1 MGAKTISFPKGKGS
15 IRHNNREFISSNV
28 DRSRT
33 HMNVYF
39 IQEPLEAAYQK
50 CFGQALAD
58 YNAKQKRK
66 DRIKGNYITEIKNSG
81 NGEKVFYENVVQIG
95 DMYDTGISS
104 SGQPLHEDALL
115 AAEVLKE
122 YVRTFQER
130 NPNLYLF
137 NAVLHMDEATPHLHI
152 DYIPVAHGYKTGMET
167 RNSLTKALQQ
177 QGIPKAVSHDRNE
190 TVFWQERERAYLKNL
205 CAERGIEICEKG
217 EKRENLS
224 LPAYKKT
231 MAEVDALKEQ
241 RQELRAEQDNLVRE
255 NEALQKNIAAADAVR
270 AKIARQ
276 TETVR
281 KELDEGKRNV
291 EEQNKKLATLQ
302 LGGEAMKVAEAAVKN
317 SLGKPFAKK
326 IQSFGKD
333 TGYVKVEETIWKD
346 MLEAYVNAKTK
357 EKMLDK
363 FMKDIV
369 SLREK
374 NTKLGEVMKRAD
386 KFMRQQGL
394 YEEYAEQVLLKKRSI
409 KERLAENKT
418 MVDAGKTPGR
428 EHRQLKRDDVAI

>member
-39 IQEPLEAAYQK
+39 IREPLEAAYQK
-50 CFGQALAD
+50 CFGQALAN

-66 DRIKGNYITEIKNSG
+66 DRMKGNYITEIKNSG

-104 SGQPLHEDALL
+104 SGQPLHEDVLL

-241 RQELRAEQDNLVRE
+241 GQELRAEQDNLVQE
-255 NEALQKNIAAADAVR
+255 NEVLRKDIAAADAVR

-291 EEQNKKLATLQ
+291 EEQNKKLAAME

-317 SLGKPFAKK
+317 SLGKPLAKK

-333 TGYVKVEETIWKD
+333 TGYVKVEETVWKD

-386 KFMRQQGL
+386 EFMRQQGL

-409 KERLAENKT
+409 MERLAENKT
-418 MVDAGKTPGR
+418 IVDAGKAPGR
-428 EHRQLKRDDVAI
+428 EHRQIKRDDVAI

>member
-39 IQEPLEAAYQK
+39 IQEALEAAYQK

-66 DRIKGNYITEIKNSG
+66 DRMKGNYITEIKNSG

-190 TVFWQERERAYLKNL
+190 TVFWQERERAYLKEL

-241 RQELRAEQDNLVRE
+241 GQELRVEQDNLVQE
-255 NEALQKNIAAADAVR
+255 NEVLRKDIAAANAAR
-270 AKIARQ
+270 AKIVRQ

-291 EEQNKKLATLQ
+291 EEQNKKLAALQ
-302 LGGEAMKVAEAAVKN
+302 LGGEAMKVAEAVVKN
-317 SLGKPFAKK
+317 SLGKPLAKK

-333 TGYVKVEETIWKD
+333 TGYVKVEETVWKD

-357 EKMLDK
+357 EKMFDK

-418 MVDAGKTPGR
+418 IVDAGKAPGR